1 MVSQPLEALV
11 GSGEERLQS
20 SQTIS
25 LFLEASQAADPPVQH
40 PPMTL
45 DLVGAVPVVQSFFKL
60 RMQRT
65 SELLL
70 LPLREGLEERIPLT
84 VVAVAPVEL
93 VVSLSNTP
101 DLFPDPLT
109 RPSDT
114 PIMSGF
120 SLTAFTTPPRSRLPT
135 QRLWTIFAGKGIF
148 PPIPRWSS
156 KPAPGPSTTPNFR
169 RTGIRS
175 ASGI

>member
-120 SLTAFTTPPRSRLPT
+120 SLTAFTTPLRFRPPTPSGWISSAGSRIFLRVRRPLFKPDPARPTTRNFPRMAT
-135 QRLWTIFAGKGIF
+135 
-148 PPIPRWSS
+148 
-156 KPAPGPSTTPNFR
+156 
-169 RTGIRS
+169 RS
-175 ASGI
+175 GSGT